1 MFGSFPVLA
10 IMSLPV
16 LLAGQTSIEARE
28 SQSVAAEQ
36 QDVRCDLSADETL
49 VFYPTCGSLDE
60 ADQTWSLPIHG
71 IIYEPEEDSL
81 TRAALLAAI
90 RKGLQLD
97 AEASESQV
105 FNRRLGLFL
114 VDNERGQR
122 LSVRVGSRVFE
133 VGESG
138 ANGHFRKTL
147 RLPVEEVNQ
156 LAENGPGGRWLS
168 FEAVTRASDKRR
180 FTGRVCLVEPVGLSV
195 ISDIDDTI
203 KLSQVRDRKELLA
216 NTFLRPF
223 KAAPGMVELYRKWAG
238 SGVAF
243 HYVSGS
249 PWQLYPPLAEF
260 LKAAGFPQGSFHLK
274 HFRLKDRSIV
284 SIFSSQEA
292 YKLAAIEPILTAYPK
307 RRFLLVGDSGEQDPE
322 IYTRLATQHPKQIA
336 AVFIRNVTEESADNA
351 RFEALRKGLG
361 AERFRLF
368 EDAGSL
374 VDVVEAIRRG
384 R

>member
-1 MFGSFPVLA
+1 MFGGLPLLA

-16 LLAGQTSIEARE
+16 LLAGQTNIEAKE
-28 SQSVAAEQ
+28 SQSATAEQ

-60 ADQTWSLPIHG
+60 ANRTWSLPIHG

-81 TRAALLAAI
+81 KRAALLAAM

-97 AEASESQV
+97 AEASESQF
-105 FNRRLGLFL
+105 FNRRMGLFL

-122 LSVRVGSRVFE
+122 ISVRVGSSVFE
-133 VGESG
+133 LGESD

-156 LAENGPGGRWLS
+156 LAESGPGGRWLS

-180 FTGRVCLVEPVGLSV
+180 FTGRVQLIEPVGLSV

-223 KAAPGMVELYRKWAG
+223 KAAPGMAELYRKWPG

-249 PWQLYPPLAEF
+249 PWQLYLPLAEF
-260 LKAAGFPQGSFHLK
+260 LEDAGFPQGSFYLK
-274 HFRLKDRSIV
+274 HFRLKDRSV
-284 SIFSSQEA
+284 AAMFSSQEA
-292 YKLAAIEPILTAYPK
+292 YKLAAIEPILAAYPK
-307 RRFLLVGDSGEQDPE
+307 RRFLLIGDSGEQDPE
-322 IYTRLATQHPKQIA
+322 IYSRLATQHPEQIA
-336 AVFIRNVTEESADNA
+336 AVFIRNVTEESADDP
-351 RFEALRKGLG
+351 RFEGLRKSLG
-361 AERFRLF
+361 TERFRLF
-368 EDAGSL
+368 EDVGSL
-374 VDVVEAIRRG
+374 VDTVESIRREK
-384 R
+384 